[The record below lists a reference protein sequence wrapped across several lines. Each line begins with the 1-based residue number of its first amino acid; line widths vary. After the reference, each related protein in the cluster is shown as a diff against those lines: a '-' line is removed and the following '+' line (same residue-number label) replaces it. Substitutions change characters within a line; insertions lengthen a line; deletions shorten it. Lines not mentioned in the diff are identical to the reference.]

1 MSTWGQT
8 SAECGGDRHLVGV
21 VQMAQPL
28 IHESG
33 AVMMSHSSL
42 HLTLLGSWL
51 SLALKGLCCS
61 TFHHLLESPTPF
73 CSSSSTFSWH
83 VECSVFVG
91 VCAAV
96 SPELLE
102 LSLWCG
108 RRRSEEKRRKEQGQ
122 QVYSFFVFKCH
133 MSVGRRGLHLDM
145 PSFLLTFFFC
155 WMSMGSPEQVSHGNM
170 WIHLSVQTG
179 DIKYSRDQKERSWYD
194 VMSSWCQW
202 WIWWEFVWGRLTRAA
217 SQLTKNS
224 ISIMCWKCVM

>member
-145 PSFLLTFFFC
+145 PSFLLTFFFLLNEHGLPRASVTWQYVNSFERADRWHQIFKRPKGKILIWC
-155 WMSMGSPEQVSHGNM
+155 DEQLMSVMNLVGVCLGAADSC
-170 WIHLSVQTG
+170 SVT
-179 DIKYSRDQKERSWYD
+179 
-194 VMSSWCQW
+194 
-202 WIWWEFVWGRLTRAA
+202 AH
-217 SQLTKNS
+217 
-224 ISIMCWKCVM
+224 